1 MSINYAMLPVHMR
14 DSARL
19 YIERGIPGGS
29 FMTAL
34 FSNDL
39 LGAFQRADDTNTAAM
54 RSWASFLYNEAP
66 RGCYGSPEAVK
77 DWIKQGGLSGSECAT

>member
-1 MSINYAMLPVHMR
+1 MTINYSNLPARMQ
-14 DSARL
+14 DGARL

-39 LGAFQRADDTNTAAM
+39 LGAFQRADMENTAAM
-54 RSWASFLYNEAP
+54 RTWASFLHNEAP
-66 RGCYGSPEAVK
+66 CGCYGSPEHVK
-77 DWIKQGGLSGSECAT
+77 DWIAHRGLSGIEDAA